1 MEIAPPPTGNV
12 ISRYS
17 EAKTVLKAG
26 VGIASSAEHGNPNTP
41 ARLIG
46 GVDTWKQTPPAP

>member
-41 ARLIG
+41 ARFIG